1 MKRRKRNYFTTDP
14 GAPEPL
20 RYCVTHRVRFSEVDA
35 MAIVW
40 HGRYLQFF
48 EIAAEELSRRIG
60 LSYLAYRNANL
71 RAPLVQVHVDYYGP
85 VLLAEQVMIEAR
97 LMWSEAAR
105 LNMEYTVT
113 NEAGTV
119 TASGY
124 SVQMFTD
131 GTTAQPLLVTPPL
144 LAACRD
150 RWRKG
155 EFTQL

>member
-1 MKRRKRNYFTTDP
+1 MKRRKKNYFNSDP
-14 GAPEPL
+14 DAPEPV
-20 RYCVTHRVRFSEVDA
+20 RYRVSHRVRFSEVDA

-71 RAPLVQVHVDYYGP
+71 RAPLVQVHVDYFAP
-85 VLLAEQVMIEAR
+85 VLLAEEVAIEAR
-97 LMWSEAAR
+97 LIWSEAAR

-113 NEAGTV
+113 NEAGNV
-119 TASGY
+119 TACGY

-131 GTTAQPLLVTPPL
+131 GKTAEPLLVTPPL
-144 LAACRD
+144 LAACRA

-155 EFTQL
+155 EFARL